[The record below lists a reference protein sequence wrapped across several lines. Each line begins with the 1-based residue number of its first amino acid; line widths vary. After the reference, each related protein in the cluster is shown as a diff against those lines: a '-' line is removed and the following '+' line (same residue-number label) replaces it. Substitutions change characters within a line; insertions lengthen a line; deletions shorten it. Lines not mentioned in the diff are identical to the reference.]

1 MYGEGMTETDIY
13 RHLRDYRDVLGA
25 QAEQHGA
32 RWPEISDGRLIMMMS
47 PRARHQFVGH
57 RLRRQLEPQLPDG
70 VILMVETDV
79 EDASL
84 GILRTPD
91 LVVVDET
98 ADLAHREALD
108 PRSVHLIIEIVSR
121 WNASN
126 DYREKVADYPRM
138 GVPHY
143 VIVDP
148 RDQGSAVRHWGISTQ
163 SGQPAYENEEH
174 YRYGDTI
181 TVGEWKIDTT
191 DLPRYDA
198 GSER

>member
-1 MYGEGMTETDIY
+1 
-13 RHLRDYRDVLGA
+13 
-25 QAEQHGA
+25 
-32 RWPEISDGRLIMMMS
+32 MMS
-47 PRARHQFVGH
+47 PGARHQFVGH
-57 RLRRQLEPQLPDG
+57 RLRKQLEPQLPDG

-108 PRSVHLIIEIVSR
+108 PRGVHLIIEIVSR

-138 GVPHY
+138 GVARRPEARSAATTA
-143 VIVDP
+143 P
-148 RDQGSAVRHWGISTQ
+148 RCPGRRPPAPPTPAARAHAAVPARRTARYPPPL
-163 SGQPAYENEEH
+163 QPPGCA
-174 YRYGDTI
+174 
-181 TVGEWKIDTT
+181 
-191 DLPRYDA
+191 A
-198 GSER
+198 GSRRPRP